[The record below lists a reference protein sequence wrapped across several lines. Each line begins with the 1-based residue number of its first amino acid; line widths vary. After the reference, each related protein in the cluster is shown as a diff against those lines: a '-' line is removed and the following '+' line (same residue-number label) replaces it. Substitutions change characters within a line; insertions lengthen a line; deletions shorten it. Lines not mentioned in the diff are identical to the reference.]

1 MSDGHRVLYIEPFS
15 GISGDMMLGALVDL
29 GIPLSFMEDQLRD
42 MDLDDRINLSA
53 RRVGRSGVMGT
64 KVDVVVDGTVESPS
78 DAMPPP
84 GHDGHHAHGAAATDA
99 SEILGRISSS
109 RLEPGVR
116 ETSLKVFHRL
126 VDAEARVHGSD
137 EENVHLHEVGA
148 LDAVADVVCSVAGVA
163 MLEVDS
169 VVSAHPREGHGEA
182 RAAHGTLPVPAP
194 ATAYLLEGIPHFR
207 VDVPCELVT
216 PTGAALL
223 TTLADRFTEQISIA
237 TERVAY
243 GAGTRELEGRPN
255 LLRMSL
261 GRELAEPGT
270 LRDQVI
276 VMETVV
282 DDANPEIWPYL
293 IERLLDAG
301 ARDAWLDPVMMKKG
315 RPGVHLT
322 VLSDPETHPILEQIV
337 FEETGTLG
345 IRTTRADRTVL
356 RRTTGTLETD
366 LGPLQVKLSRLP
378 RMDGWR
384 VHPEY
389 EICRRL
395 AQEKGIP
402 LRSVYAAV
410 RRAASRA
417 DLLDVE
423 SEDLQ

>member
-1 MSDGHRVLYIEPFS
+1 MSDGQRVLHIEPFS

-29 GIPLSFMEDQLRD
+29 GVPLAFLEGQLH
-42 MDLDDRINLSA
+42 DLDLKDRIDLTA

-78 DAMPPP
+78 ETVSA
-84 GHDGHHAHGAAATDA
+84 HDQDDHHTHGAAATDA
-99 SEILGRISSS
+99 SEILDRISKS
-109 RLEPGVR
+109 RLDPAVR
-116 ETSLKVFHRL
+116 ETSLKVFQRL
-126 VDAEARVHGSD
+126 VEAEARVHGSA
-137 EENVHLHEVGA
+137 EGSVHLHEVGA

-182 RAAHGTLPVPAP
+182 RAAHGSLPVPAP

-261 GRELAEPGT
+261 GRELSDPGT

-276 VMETVV
+276 VMETAV

-293 IERLLDAG
+293 IERLLGAG
-301 ARDAWLDPVMMKKG
+301 ARDAWLDPVVMKKG

-322 VLSDPETHPILEQIV
+322 VLSDLEIHPALEQIV

-356 RRTTGTLETD
+356 RRTTGTLETE

-389 EICRRL
+389 EVCRRL
-395 AQEKGIP
+395 AHEQGIP
-402 LRSVYAAV
+402 LRSVYEAV
-410 RRAASRA
+410 RRAASQA
-417 DLLDVE
+417 DSLVVDG
-423 SEDLQ
+423 EDL